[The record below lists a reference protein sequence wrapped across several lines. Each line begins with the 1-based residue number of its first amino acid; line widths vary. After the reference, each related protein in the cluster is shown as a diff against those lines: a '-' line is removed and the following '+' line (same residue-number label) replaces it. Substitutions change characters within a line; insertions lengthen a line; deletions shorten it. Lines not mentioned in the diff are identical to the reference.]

1 MNNKQANKSSHSTS
15 AIVISSAMSG
25 AILAAMSFP
34 QYLLHSALGGTALGT
49 VTATVMNE
57 RRRKHLKGREVVED
71 KFPSIKKCLPSHAL
85 TMAGIP
91 FNESKSLNSLVLG
104 RTGAGKTQAIMEFL
118 NSARNRPDIRVV
130 VLDRGAEY
138 LQSLY
143 RQDRDQV
150 FNPSDRRSIGW
161 MHRQERFTPL
171 NIAQALI
178 TMPKQTTDEIWYKTA
193 RVLLVEIWR
202 TTRSNRE
209 TSQVLRSPLSVIRDR
224 IAGTQAAQYFD
235 DPKLATSVMFTLNA
249 ACHFYESLI
258 DSEQQISFFEY
269 GASDRPEWLFL
280 PLLAGNEEIFKPL
293 YSMAFDLIIQGILSR
308 GDNNKMKTIII
319 IDELG
324 ALQELPSLNRLLS
337 EGRKSGGS
345 AIVGTQSL
353 AQVVQVYG
361 KEGAENFLQNT
372 FTKFIFGCPNPND
385 SEQMARVIG
394 KQDVWEESRSANYDW
409 LGQQSTTRSWQSQE
423 KDVVSPSEIQTLPD
437 LEGYCVVADS
447 MQVKKF
453 RICPRDYG
461 KLNTIFIPHP
471 QSQVDPWQVD
481 IGL

>member
-1 MNNKQANKSSHSTS
+1 
-15 AIVISSAMSG
+15 
-25 AILAAMSFP
+25 
-34 QYLLHSALGGTALGT
+34 
-49 VTATVMNE
+49 
-57 RRRKHLKGREVVED
+57 
-71 KFPSIKKCLPSHAL
+71 
-85 TMAGIP
+85 
-91 FNESKSLNSLVLG
+91 
-104 RTGAGKTQAIMEFL
+104 
-118 NSARNRPDIRVV
+118 
-130 VLDRGAEY
+130 
-138 LQSLY
+138 
-143 RQDRDQV
+143 
-150 FNPSDRRSIGW
+150 
-161 MHRQERFTPL
+161 
-171 NIAQALI
+171 
-178 TMPKQTTDEIWYKTA
+178 
-193 RVLLVEIWR
+193 
-202 TTRSNRE
+202 
-209 TSQVLRSPLSVIRDR
+209 
-224 IAGTQAAQYFD
+224 
-235 DPKLATSVMFTLNA
+235 MFTLNA